1 MVRNSRLEQVRD
13 IVDRAGF
20 STVKELAQSIGTSEA
35 TIRRDIILLD
45 NSGTLKKVPGGV
57 MSVSRSV
64 AIEPSLH
71 ARSSMNTEEKER
83 MSRAALKYIHDNEHI
98 ILDAGTTVL
107 TLAHML
113 GDIKNLTA
121 ITYDMQIAAEISR
134 FPDVSLILAGGLLRR
149 NFGSFYGYF
158 TENMLKE
165 IHAERAFLSC
175 DALSPELGIMSYTA
189 DDIGVKRQ
197 IIKSSS
203 EIILLCDH
211 SKLDV
216 KTFMSIAPVSAVSR
230 IIIGKEAHPQSVAML
245 RDCGVEVEL
254 V

>member
-1 MVRNSRLEQVRD
+1 LEQVRD

-20 STVKELAQSIGTSEA
+20 STVKELAQTIGTSEA
-35 TIRRDIILLD
+35 TIRRDITLLD
-45 NSGTLKKVPGGV
+45 NGGTLKKVPGGV

-83 MSRAALKYIHDNEHI
+83 MSRAALKYINDNEHI

-113 GDIKNLTA
+113 GDLKNLTV

-165 IHAERAFLSC
+165 IHAERAFISC

-216 KTFMSIAPVSAVSR
+216 KTFMSIAPISAVSR
-230 IIIGKEAHPQSVAML
+230 IIIGKEARPESVAML
-245 RDCGVEVEL
+245 RDSGVEVEL

>member
-1 MVRNSRLEQVRD
+1 MVRNRRLEQVREA
-13 IVDRAGF
+13 VDRIGF
-20 STVKELAQSIGTSEA
+20 STVKELAQSLGTSEA
-35 TIRRDIILLD
+35 TVRRDITVLD
-45 NSGTLKKVPGGV
+45 NSGMLKKVPGGV
-57 MSVSRSV
+57 MSLSRSM

-71 ARSSMNTEEKER
+71 ARSSMNTDEKER
-83 MSRAALKYIHDNEHI
+83 MSQAALKYIHDNEHI

-107 TLAHML
+107 TLARLL

-121 ITYDMQIAAEISR
+121 ITYDMQITAELSR
-134 FPDVSLILAGGLLRR
+134 FTNVSLIMAGGLLRR

-158 TENMLKE
+158 TESVFKE
-165 IHAERAFLSC
+165 IHAERAFISC

-197 IIKSSS
+197 IIKSAS

-211 SKLDV
+211 SKLDA

-230 IIIGKEAHPQSVAML
+230 IIIGKEAHPQSVATL
-245 RDCGVEVEL
+245 RECGVEVEL